1 MGLHELTLSLSSHSL
16 KLDIFRA
23 EPIRFPLR
31 EAGFSAVAGAAL
43 RCRLGHFQLGV
54 ASENSTG
61 QLERNFFF
69 FFFLLLLLLFFFL
82 LSFGASQRKWRRKK
96 ERERKKE
103 EKNPTK
109 NSRHPSK
116 RKRWKNHKNGGVRGR
131 GGFTHTTCYSDIF
144 QLVGDDFQ
152 HFLMGF
158 FYFSL
163 LDQSGSFDCVETVW
177 RRR

>member
-69 FFFLLLLLLFFFL
+69 FFFFFFFFSFF
-82 LSFGASQRKWRRKK
+82 LSVPVKGSG
-96 ERERKKE
+96 EERKKE
-103 EKNPTK
+103 KE
-109 NSRHPSK
+109 RK
-116 RKRWKNHKNGGVRGR
+116 RKKTQQKTADTPRSGNAGKTTKMAASGVEEGS
-131 GGFTHTTCYSDIF
+131 HTPRVTPTYSNW
-144 QLVGDDFQ
+144 LVMISSTF
-152 HFLMGF
+152 
-158 FYFSL
+158 
-163 LDQSGSFDCVETVW
+163 
-177 RRR
+177 

>member
-1 MGLHELTLSLSSHSL
+1 MPLLVQRSGADSATFNSALLQKIQLDNLNGIFSSS
-16 KLDIFRA
+16 
-23 EPIRFPLR
+23 
-31 EAGFSAVAGAAL
+31 S
-43 RCRLGHFQLGV
+43 
-54 ASENSTG
+54 SSSSSSS
-61 QLERNFFF
+61 
-69 FFFLLLLLLFFFL
+69 FFFL

>member
-1 MGLHELTLSLSSHSL
+1 MPLLVQRSGADSATFNSALLQKIQLDNLNGIFSSS
-16 KLDIFRA
+16 
-23 EPIRFPLR
+23 
-31 EAGFSAVAGAAL
+31 S
-43 RCRLGHFQLGV
+43 
-54 ASENSTG
+54 
-61 QLERNFFF
+61 FFF
-69 FFFLLLLLLFFFL
+69 FFFFFFFFL

-158 FYFSL
+158 FLFFFTRSIRI
-163 LDQSGSFDCVETVW
+163 F
-177 RRR
+177 